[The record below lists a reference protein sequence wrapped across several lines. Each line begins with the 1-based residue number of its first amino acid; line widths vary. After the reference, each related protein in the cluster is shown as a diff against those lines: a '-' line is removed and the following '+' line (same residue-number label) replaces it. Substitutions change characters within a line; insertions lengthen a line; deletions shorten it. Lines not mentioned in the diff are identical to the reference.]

1 MHPAPLA
8 RARRLL
14 VGTIVVY
21 ALLVATHLGEF
32 WPFSIYPMF
41 SQGGR
46 TWTRAVVR
54 DVSTVPDSTLWR
66 TVSFDDLPGE
76 AFPINPTGVNQNDV
90 ANFVSKSS
98 TWNADRVAA
107 LRNIFGKESR
117 DRSLL
122 VMRVEGRL
130 TPSREVDVQY
140 TPFILLAPDTTRFNQ
155 TLEIAS
161 D

>member
-1 MHPAPLA
+1 MRPAPLV

-14 VGTIVVY
+14 GGTIVVY

-46 TWTRAVVR
+46 TWTRAIVR
-54 DVSTVPDSTLWR
+54 DVSAVPDSLLWH
-66 TVSFDDLPGE
+66 TVSIDDLPGE

-90 ANFVSKSS
+90 ANFVAKSS

-107 LRNIFGKESR
+107 LRTIFGEATQE
-117 DRSLL
+117 RSLL
-122 VMRVEGRL
+122 VMRVQGRL
-130 TPSREVDVQY
+130 VDQDEVEVHY
-140 TPFILLAPDTTRFNQ
+140 TPFILLAPDTTRFNLS
-155 TLEIAS
+155 LELAS
-161 D
+161 N